1 MCKAFKVSRSGYY
14 GWLNNG
20 PSMRAI
26 ENQEILQEISLIH
39 KESGQT
45 YGSPRISKA
54 LKAKDIPVSRP
65 RVARLMKKADLRA
78 KRIKRFKVT
87 TDSKHSYSVSK
98 NLLNRNFTA
107 AATGQAWVSDI
118 TYIRTV
124 TGWLYLTVVLDLA
137 DRKIIGWALS
147 KTMKAK
153 DTTIAAFKMAVKNR
167 PVIQSL
173 IFHSDRGV
181 QYACDEF
188 RQELKAYP
196 LIRQSMSRKANCW
209 DNAVAESFFKTLK
222 VECVYD
228 YKFVDQQEA
237 AATVFEYIEIWYNR
251 KRLHSSLGYRT
262 PAQMEQ
268 LLNQYALVA

>member
-1 MCKAFKVSRSGYY
+1 MCKAFKVSRSGFY
-14 GWLNNG
+14 GWLHSE
-20 PSMRAI
+20 PSKRAM

-54 LKAKDIPVSRP
+54 LIAKDIPVSRP
-65 RVARLMKKADLRA
+65 RVARLMKQAELRA

-87 TDSKHSYSVSK
+87 TDSKHSYPVSE
-98 NLLNRNFTA
+98 NLLDRKFTVN
-107 AATGQAWVSDI
+107 ATGQAWVSDI
-118 TYIRTV
+118 TYIRTI

-153 DTTIAAFKMAVKNR
+153 ETTIAAFKMAVKNR

-173 IFHSDRGV
+173 IFHSDRGI

-188 RQELKAYP
+188 RQEL
-196 LIRQSMSRKANCW
+196 
-209 DNAVAESFFKTLK
+209 E
-222 VECVYD
+222 
-228 YKFVDQQEA
+228 
-237 AATVFEYIEIWYNR
+237 
-251 KRLHSSLGYRT
+251 
-262 PAQMEQ
+262 
-268 LLNQYALVA
+268 